1 MDDHTFVFVGGLH
14 RSGTS
19 VLSRCLAEHPMVSG
33 FSGTGVPED
42 EGQHLQSV
50 FPAAIE
56 HGGPGRFGFDPASH
70 LTEASPLATQACAA
84 RLLGEWSRHW
94 DMSRPFLLEK
104 SPPNLVRTRFLRALF
119 PASRFVMV
127 IRDPIV
133 VAGATRKWSHT
144 SEISLIEHWLACYEQ
159 LLEDAPHVDELILI
173 RYEDLTADPEQVL
186 AGVFDWLGLESPPDV
201 GKAVR
206 RSLNDT
212 VLRGLGP
219 AAVSL
224 VAVSRLQPRHRP
236 SGSPGAPVRVQPF
249 QPRRPERSRARGTR
263 LEDTPVQRVCH
274 PQRRE
279 PVGRPL
285 HRGAECRVGVG
296 AAAVRA

>member
-70 LTEASPLATQACAA
+70 LTEASPLATQASAA

-173 RYEDLTADPEQVL
+173 RYEDLTADPEQAL

-201 GKAVR
+201 GNAVR
-206 RSLNDT
+206 RSLNDRYFEAWDRRRSAWWRYRAYN
-212 VLRGLGP
+212 RGIDRLEARVRRFGY
-219 AAVSL
+219 SL
-224 VAVSRLQPRHRP
+224 S
-236 SGSPGAPVRVQPF
+236 SPGAPGDHV
-249 QPRRPERSRARGTR
+249 
-263 LEDTPVQRVCH
+263 
-274 PQRRE
+274 
-279 PVGRPL
+279 PVGHGWKTLPSSSSVIL
-285 HRGAECRVGVG
+285 SAENP
-296 AAAVRA
+296 